1 MGSIFDNNGTQVI
14 RLPAQTC
21 FPDEVKKVNA
31 RVIGKDMVISAP
43 KTPWGS
49 FFKAQESVSEDLL
62 EERVSQKQS
71 E

>member
-1 MGSIFDNNGTQVI
+1 
-14 RLPAQTC
+14 
-21 FPDEVKKVNA
+21 VKKVNA